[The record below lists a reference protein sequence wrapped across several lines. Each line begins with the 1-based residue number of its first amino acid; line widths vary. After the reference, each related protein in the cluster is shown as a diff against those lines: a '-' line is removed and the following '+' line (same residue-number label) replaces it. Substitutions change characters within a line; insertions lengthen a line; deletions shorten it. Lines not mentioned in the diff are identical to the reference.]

1 MSRPDLQ
8 TLCDALEL
16 GLPGM
21 LARHRQYDQ
30 FWTAFSDS
38 ATEIGRHAFDEDE
51 EAYVASRVDA
61 MLAAHALEASRVPSV

>member
-8 TLCDALEL
+8 SLCDALEL
-16 GLPGM
+16 QLPAM
-21 LARHRQYDQ
+21 LAQHRQYDQ
-30 FWTAFSDS
+30 FWSAFSDS

-61 MLAAHALEASRVPSV
+61 MLAANSLEVS